1 MQVWNDDNMELVP
14 NLPENPAE
22 KSRYHR
28 IVDFLSKTLR
38 NTNTYLFGDI
48 TLGSDAENETFLH
61 KVDDEPSTAES
72 PSFKKD
78 I

>member
-1 MQVWNDDNMELVP
+1 MQLWNDDNMELVP

-28 IVDFLSKTLR
+28 IVDFMSKTLR
-38 NTNTYLFGDI
+38 NTNIYLFGDI
-48 TLGSDAENETFLH
+48 TLEPDTEYETFLH